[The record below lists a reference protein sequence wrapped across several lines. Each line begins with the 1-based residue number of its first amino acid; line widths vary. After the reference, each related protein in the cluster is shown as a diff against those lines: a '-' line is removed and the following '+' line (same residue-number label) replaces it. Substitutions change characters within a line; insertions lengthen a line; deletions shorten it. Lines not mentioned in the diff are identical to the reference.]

1 MEHTQNIESLQW
13 TALSGNPHDL
23 KMIDQYLAEFFS
35 ERPLKSSD
43 WAKVALAV
51 NQFVTDGILK
61 GGVAFTGQNE
71 KVIADGTELAEERIR
86 QAFDRKIL
94 ELNEI

>member
-1 MEHTQNIESLQW
+1 VENIKTLQW

-35 ERPLKSSD
+35 ESPLKASD
-43 WAKVALAV
+43 WTKVALAV
-51 NQFVTDGILK
+51 NQFVADGILK
-61 GGVAFTGQNE
+61 GAVAFTGGSNEE
-71 KVIADGTELAEERIR
+71 KVIADGTKLAEEGIR
-86 QAFDRKIL
+86 LAFDNSNL